1 VSAVPGWLLRH
12 RITVEPY
19 LGDSAYGPRYGPPV
33 ENVPALV
40 ALEIRTVRD
49 REGRERKRV
58 PIEEATLERSG
69 VATVDEGELTAAVSY
84 DTPYAVRQHEELT
97 YRHDAGRTAK
107 YLEGPLTEQAA
118 AVAAII
124 AAQLRRSLRG

>member
-1 VSAVPGWLLRH
+1 MRGTRAGAIRGLRLAAEH
-12 RITVEPY
+12 ILAE
-19 LGDSAYGPRYGPPV
+19 S
-33 ENVPALV
+33 
-40 ALEIRTVRD
+40 
-49 REGRERKRV
+49 RKRV

-69 VATVDEGELTAAVSY
+69 TATVDEADLKAAISY

-107 YLEGPLTEQAA
+107 YLEGPMTTEAA
-118 AVAAII
+118 KAAEII